1 MFVSESGPL
10 RMAAAKGLKDRR
22 VKATRRAAKGP

>member
-22 VKATRRAAKGP
+22 VKATRRTAKGP